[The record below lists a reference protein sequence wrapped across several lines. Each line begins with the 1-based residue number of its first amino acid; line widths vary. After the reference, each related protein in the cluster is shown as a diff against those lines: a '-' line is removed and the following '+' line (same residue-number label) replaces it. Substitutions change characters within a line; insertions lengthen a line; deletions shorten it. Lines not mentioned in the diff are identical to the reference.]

1 MTNANIT
8 DLSNAN
14 SQYRNSV
21 FCAFFNDPVRLL
33 SLCNALLDTNYN
45 DTNELI
51 INTLETSMLS
61 GQKNDISCKIG
72 NNFLVLAEHQSS
84 VNKNMPLRCLAYINR
99 LFEGLIDDK
108 NKIYREALIKFPAPR
123 FFVLF
128 DGDKD
133 EPLKKVLRLSDA
145 FDGDSSSLELIVTSF
160 NINYGLEQPLLN
172 KCTYLKE
179 YSTLVGKVKLGIK
192 AGLSLRDSIIQAVN
206 FCIDNNIMKD
216 FLLKNEKDVFGMLAL
231 QWNINDAKTA
241 WQEEAKEIGIEMG
254 EMKKAEDIACNLIR
268 MGFAPDKIEEATN
281 LPIERIEQLTSSIK
295 KN

>member
-14 SQYRNSV
+14 SQYRNSI

-108 NKIYREALIKFPAPR
+108 TERPPSK
-123 FFVLF
+123 
-128 DGDKD
+128 DG
-133 EPLKKVLRLSDA
+133 
-145 FDGDSSSLELIVTSF
+145 
-160 NINYGLEQPLLN
+160 GLY
-172 KCTYLKE
+172 C
-179 YSTLVGKVKLGIK
+179 
-192 AGLSLRDSIIQAVN
+192 D
-206 FCIDNNIMKD
+206 
-216 FLLKNEKDVFGMLAL
+216 
-231 QWNINDAKTA
+231 
-241 WQEEAKEIGIEMG
+241 
-254 EMKKAEDIACNLIR
+254 
-268 MGFAPDKIEEATN
+268 
-281 LPIERIEQLTSSIK
+281 
-295 KN
+295 